1 MMQRRKRLNDPRLSA
16 LYNTASDLI
25 ELIEVENAH
34 LDKRRP
40 ERLSD
45 TEARKEGLVADY
57 RIKVTALQ
65 TARASGE
72 QFSEEDRDALREV
85 GTCLE
90 ERMSDHARRVVRLK
104 SITEGLVQSISEQA
118 NRGQRQM
125 DGYGANG
132 RTGTV
137 TLARNSYQRPAA
149 LSVNRNV

>member
-1 MMQRRKRLNDPRLSA
+1 MMQRRTRLNDPRLSA

-25 ELIEVENAH
+25 ELIDVENDL
-34 LDKRRP
+34 LDQRRP
-40 ERLSD
+40 ERLAD

-72 QFSEEDRDALREV
+72 TFTDADRDALREV
-85 GTCLE
+85 GSCLE
-90 ERMSDHARRVVRLK
+90 ERMSGHARRVVRLK

-118 NRGQRQM
+118 NRGQRQV

-149 LSVNRNV
+149 LSVNRSI

>member
-1 MMQRRKRLNDPRLSA
+1 MMQRRTRLNDPRLSA

-25 ELIEVENAH
+25 ELIDVENDL
-34 LDKRRP
+34 LDQRKP
-40 ERLSD
+40 ERLAD

-57 RIKVTALQ
+57 RIKVTALT

-72 QFSEEDRDALREV
+72 KFSEADREALREV
-85 GTCLE
+85 GACLE
-90 ERMSDHARRVVRLK
+90 ERMSGHARRVVRLK

-118 NRGQRQM
+118 NRGQRQV

-149 LSVNRNV
+149 LSVNRTI